1 MKIVIPSMIML
12 FGLVLAASPLAA
24 QTAIPENASPEL
36 PEVQQPAPDS
46 TEINSAPPPVE
57 IKRMPRL
64 KVTITGLEPSIGT
77 VEVSL
82 FNSAESFMV
91 KPFLQESG
99 VPDENGH
106 LEVRF
111 LNVFE
116 GEYGLVVVHDEN
128 ANGLFDSGFLGFG
141 AEPVAY
147 SNNVRPWLGRPSF
160 QAVKFDVQESMDIA
174 ISMTNANY

>member
-1 MKIVIPSMIML
+1 MKIVNPLI
-12 FGLVLAASPLAA
+12 VLLGCLSLAMSPLAA
-24 QTAIPENASPEL
+24 QQNTAERTTPEL
-36 PEVQQPAPDS
+36 PEVQQPAVDS
-46 TEINSAPPPVE
+46 TEIRSAPPPVE

-64 KVTITGLEPSIGT
+64 KVTITGLKPSIGT

-82 FNSAESFMV
+82 FNSEESFMV
-91 KPFLQESG
+91 KPFFQESG

-128 ANGLFDSGFLGFG
+128 ANGLYDSGILGFG

-160 QAVKFDVQESMDIA
+160 EAVKFDVQESMEIT
-174 ISMTNANY
+174 ISMD